1 MRILNFLLPNS
12 FSMNRQSILS
22 VLILFAFLCA
32 TLSHSAHSELILDS
46 VELQQCKLCQHNI
59 DTPQNTLMV
68 KLVNICSY
76 DTPTQ
81 TIITP
86 QLGASLYFVPQL
98 RAPPFNR

>member
-22 VLILFAFLCA
+22 VLILCAFLCA

-59 DTPQNTLMV
+59 DTPKNTLMV
-68 KLVNICSY
+68 KLVHISSY

-81 TIITP
+81 SIITP
-86 QLGASLYFVPQL
+86 QLRTSLYFVPQL